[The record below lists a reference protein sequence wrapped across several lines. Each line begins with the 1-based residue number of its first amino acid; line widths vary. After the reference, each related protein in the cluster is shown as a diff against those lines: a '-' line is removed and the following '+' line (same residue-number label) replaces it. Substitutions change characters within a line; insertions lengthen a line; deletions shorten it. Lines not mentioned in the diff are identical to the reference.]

1 MRTITFVLVVILTV
15 AISAS
20 AQETP
25 LTVRAFEDGTRAAQS
40 KNYKTAL
47 EDYRRAI
54 LFSEAEEA
62 SDDFLA
68 RIHFNI
74 GVCFYNTQQAEDA
87 AGEFTE
93 AIKLSRR
100 SYQKAFYALGM
111 AYVDLKNWGKAET
124 AFRDAVKLKKDDGEA
139 WFDLGLVLLKRKNY
153 ESAETAFSQAIKFE
167 SAGAADAHNN
177 LGVIYVLKADFSAAE
192 DEFAAALVKSNGKSI
207 EARNNLQFCKL
218 YRRNFNQ
225 DLLAKFAFTGK
236 NKQGE

>member
-1 MRTITFVLVVILTV
+1 MRIFTFVLVVLIT

-25 LTVRAFEDGTRAAQS
+25 LTVRAFENGTRAAQS
-40 KNYKTAL
+40 KNYKTAI

-54 LFSEAEEA
+54 LFSEAEKTG
-62 SDDFLA
+62 DDFLA

-74 GVCFYNTQQAEDA
+74 GVCLYNMQQAEAA

-111 AYVDLKNWGKAET
+111 AQVDLKNWGKAET
-124 AFRDAVKLKKDDGEA
+124 AFRDAVKLKKDDGET
-139 WFDLGLVLLKRKNY
+139 WFDLGLVLLERKNY
-153 ESAETAFSQAIKFE
+153 ESAETAFRQSIKYE
-167 SAGAADAHNN
+167 SSGTADAHNN
-177 LGVIYVLKADFSAAE
+177 LGVIFALKADFSAAE
-192 DEFAAALVKSNGKSI
+192 NEFVTALARSNGKSI

-218 YRRNFNQ
+218 YKRHFNQ
-225 DLLAKFAFTGK
+225 DLLAKLEFSRK
-236 NKQGE
+236 NKGE